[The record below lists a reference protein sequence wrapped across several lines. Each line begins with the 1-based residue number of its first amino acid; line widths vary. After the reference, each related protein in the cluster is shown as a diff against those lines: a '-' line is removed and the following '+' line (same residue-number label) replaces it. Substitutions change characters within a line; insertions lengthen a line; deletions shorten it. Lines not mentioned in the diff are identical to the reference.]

1 MCRHNGQVG
10 NSLFCRLKCKECEA
24 EPPVVMT
31 EYHRK
36 VICNIEGGAGKSVQ
50 INHLNEGIQLVRS
63 KRHYFFVSQ
72 ASPSSALTPR
82 IPHRSL
88 IQALYIAGFDR

>member
-72 ASPSSALTPR
+72 AAPSSAHPNPPDPPQVFDT
-82 IPHRSL
+82 SL
-88 IQALYIAGFDR
+88 IHCRV